1 MQVENYNL
9 MLITVQD
16 GKYIFTGEIEG
27 ENPDLKLVRGETY
40 VFEAKVAGHP
50 FWIKTVSS
58 QGTDNA
64 YEVGVT
70 NNGVQDGT
78 LTFKVAD
85 DAPAQLFYNCQFHDT
100 MKGDIIISDPD
111 IEDLI
116 LRYTEQFKK

>member
-9 MLITVQD
+9 VLITAVE
-16 GKYIFTGEIEG
+16 GKYIFSGEIEG
-27 ENPDLKLVRGETY
+27 ENPDLNLVRGETY
-40 VFEAKVAGHP
+40 VFEVKAAGHP
-50 FWIKTVSS
+50 LWIKTVSS
-58 QGTDNA
+58 QGVENA
-64 YEVGVT
+64 YTTGVT

-85 DAPAQLFYNCQFHDT
+85 DAPAKLFYNCQFHDT
-100 MKGDIIISDPD
+100 MKGDVNISDPD